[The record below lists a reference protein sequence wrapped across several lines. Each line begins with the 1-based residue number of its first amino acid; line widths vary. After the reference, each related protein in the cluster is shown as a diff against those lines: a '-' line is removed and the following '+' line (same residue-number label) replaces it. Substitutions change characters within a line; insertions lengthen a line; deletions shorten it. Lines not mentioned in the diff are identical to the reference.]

1 MTAPTRSQV
10 HIDTAL
16 TNVSIAYRNANYVA
30 GTLFPTVPVNHIS
43 NSFFVFDKSS
53 WFRDEAGPRA
63 PATRGPEVEYTIS
76 SSTYSCQP
84 ISATKVLPD
93 EVVDNADVPLQE
105 RRNAVEF
112 ATDKVLL
119 KLERDVAADAF
130 GTGWS
135 TSSTPSTT
143 WDDDASDPLQDVE
156 NGREGVVKLIGREP
170 NTMVLGREVW
180 TDLKHH
186 PDLLDR
192 IKYTSVGMMTP
203 QLLAELFGVEK
214 LLIGN
219 AIYDSAQRGATA
231 SFGFIWGKHALLAWV
246 PPNPGLMIPAAGYV
260 FTWRTRT
267 IKVFRRDEE
276 EANAYRAEQHY
287 DVKITS
293 PDAGYLFKSCVA

>member
-1 MTAPTRSQV
+1 MAAPTRSQV
-10 HIDTAL
+10 HIDRAL
-16 TNVSIAYRNANYVA
+16 TNVSIAYRNADYVA
-30 GTLFPTVPVNHIS
+30 GELFPIVSVQKQS
-43 NSFFVFDKSS
+43 DKYFVYDKSS

-76 SSTYSCQP
+76 SSAYACQP
-84 ISATKVLPD
+84 IAATKVLPD
-93 EVVDNADVPLQE
+93 EVVDNADQPLQE

-119 KLERDVAADAF
+119 KLERDVATDAF

-135 TSSTPSTT
+135 TSTTPSTL
-143 WDDDASDPLQDVE
+143 WDDDASDPLDDVE
-156 NGREGVVKLIGREP
+156 TGREAVVKLIGREP
-170 NTMVLGREVW
+170 NVMVIGREVW
-180 TDLKHH
+180 SDLKNH
-186 PDLLDR
+186 PDMLDR

-203 QLLAELFGVEK
+203 ALLAQLFSVEK

-219 AIYDSAQRGATA
+219 AIYETAARGATS
-231 SFGFIWGKHALLAWV
+231 SFSFIWGKHALLAWV

-267 IKVFRRDEE
+267 IKVFRREEE

-287 DVKITS
+287 DVKLTS
-293 PDAGYLFKSCVA
+293 PDAGYLFKDTVA